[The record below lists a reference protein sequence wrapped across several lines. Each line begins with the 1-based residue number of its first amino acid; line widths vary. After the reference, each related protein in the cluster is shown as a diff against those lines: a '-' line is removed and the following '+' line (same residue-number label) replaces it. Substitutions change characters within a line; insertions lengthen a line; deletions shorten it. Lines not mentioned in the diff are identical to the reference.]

1 MGTGN
6 GSLYDDV
13 TQHIIAQLEEGR
25 LPWVQPW
32 DTSLTVTGLLRNA
45 ATGRCYSGINILILL
60 DRLFERGYGAQRW
73 IAYRQAQALGGNVR
87 KGEVGPASAMP
98 TVSRRRMSRR
108 RRRGPRNLATSREI
122 C

>member
-60 DRLFERGYGAQRW
+60 DRLSSGAMAR
-73 IAYRQAQALGGNVR
+73 
-87 KGEVGPASAMP
+87 SAGSP
-98 TVSRRRMSRR
+98 IGRR
-108 RRRGPRNLATSREI
+108 RRRRRRRRWAAMSARAR
-122 C
+122 